1 MGSSFMERIQ
11 RGEILIADGATGTNL
26 QARGLK
32 RGEPSEAWVLDQPN
46 EIVRLHRDFIDAG
59 ANIILTCTFGASP
72 LRLEGSSLADRAIE
86 INRQAVALARQAA
99 QTRSVLVA
107 GSIGPAGRLIKP
119 YGPLSR
125 DEVISSYTEQVSIL
139 TEAGVDLLVIETQFD
154 LTEASA
160 AIQAAASTSS
170 LPIICSFSFD
180 RGTRTMMGVNPRQM
194 GNEIGKYGIDGIGI
208 NCGRSLEDNLNAL
221 KELRQTVPDIPI
233 WFKPNAGLPEV
244 DESGAT
250 HYTVTP
256 EEMGAKVKSWLQA
269 GAQIVGGCCGTT
281 PEHLHQIA
289 QAAKKVESSLN
300 Q

>member
-32 RGEPSEAWVLDQPN
+32 RGESSEAWVLDQPN

-59 ANIILTCTFGASP
+59 ADIILTCTFGASP
-72 LRLEGSSLADRAIE
+72 LRLEDSHLADRAME

-99 QTRSVLVA
+99 QKEDVLVA

-119 YGPLSR
+119 YGPLSKE
-125 DEVISSYTEQVSIL
+125 EVITSYMEQAAIL
-139 TEAGVDLLVIETQFD
+139 TEAGADLLVIETQFD

-170 LPIICSFSFD
+170 LPVICSFSFD
-180 RGTRTMMGVNPRQM
+180 RGTRTMMGVNPTQM
-194 GNEIGKYGIDGIGI
+194 GREIAKFGIDGIGI

-221 KELRQTVPDIPI
+221 KELRMVVPDKPI

-244 DESGAT
+244 DDDGAT
-250 HYTVTP
+250 YYTVTP
-256 EEMGAKVKSWLQA
+256 EEMGAQVKSWLQA

-281 PEHLHQIA
+281 PEHLRQIT
-289 QAAKKVESSLN
+289 QAAKNVETS
-300 Q
+300 